1 MKTER
6 KMICIEC
13 PRGCDLTVTLE
24 DGKVCDVVGNLC
36 PRGKKYATNECEA
49 PRRMVTGT
57 VRAENGELLPVRT
70 AAPVL
75 FEHMMDVMTAMK
87 KTVAKLPVAMGDVV
101 IADVADGIDLVA
113 CRSLPKTEGKA

>member
-1 MKTER
+1 MNTTR

-13 PRGCDLTVTLE
+13 PRGCELEALLE
-24 DGKVCDVVGNLC
+24 DGRVIEVSGNLC

-75 FEHMMDVMTAMK
+75 FEHMMDVMAAMK
-87 KTVAKLPVAMGDVV
+87 RVCVPLPVQMGDTV
-101 IADVADGIDLVA
+101 ITDVADGVDLIA
-113 CRSLPKTEGKA
+113 CRSIPKEGK

>member
-1 MKTER
+1 MNTTR

-13 PRGCDLTVTLE
+13 PRGCELEALLE
-24 DGKVCDVVGNLC
+24 DGKVIEVSGNLC

-75 FEHMMDVMTAMK
+75 FEHMMDVMAAMK
-87 KTVAKLPVAMGDVV
+87 RVCVPLPVQMGDTV
-101 IADVADGIDLVA
+101 ITDVADGVDLIA
-113 CRSLPKTEGKA
+113 CRSIPKEGKQ